1 MKGKLIV
8 FEGGE
13 GCGKSTQQE
22 FLKNYLKNKGY
33 DNVVVTREPG
43 GTKLSEKLRK
53 ILLYGNN
60 INICDKAE
68 LLMFETSRAQ
78 YIYEILKPN
87 LEQGKV
93 LLTDRFYHSS
103 IVYQGYGRNLDINV
117 IKMINSYVTE
127 GIKPDFTFILDLPVE
142 IGIKRAAEAT
152 GKKIDRFEK
161 EKIDFLE
168 RVRQGYLDLPKLL
181 PDENIM
187 VIDGNLSK
195 EKIFENIKY
204 EINNLL
210 YLVSF

>member
-93 LLTDRFYHSS
+93 L
-103 IVYQGYGRNLDINV
+103 
-117 IKMINSYVTE
+117 
-127 GIKPDFTFILDLPVE
+127 
-142 IGIKRAAEAT
+142 
-152 GKKIDRFEK
+152 
-161 EKIDFLE
+161 
-168 RVRQGYLDLPKLL
+168 
-181 PDENIM
+181 
-187 VIDGNLSK
+187 
-195 EKIFENIKY
+195 
-204 EINNLL
+204 
-210 YLVSF
+210 